1 MNKILEFNSTLNKKR
16 EIKTISL
23 IVLIFMIILILS
35 ALSEILSNNLN
46 LDNPLIS
53 KELKL
58 EMNAP
63 YRTYFLISTITLI
76 LVLILRFLK
85 QNLIALILGI
95 VMIGIYYLI
104 LL

>member
-1 MNKILEFNSTLNKKR
+1 MNRILKFNSNLNKKR
-16 EIKTISL
+16 EIKIISL
-23 IVLIFMIILILS
+23 LVLIFMIILILS
-35 ALSEILSNNLN
+35 AFSEILSNNLN

-58 EMNAP
+58 EMKDS

-76 LVLILRFLK
+76 PVLILRFLK

-104 LL
+104 